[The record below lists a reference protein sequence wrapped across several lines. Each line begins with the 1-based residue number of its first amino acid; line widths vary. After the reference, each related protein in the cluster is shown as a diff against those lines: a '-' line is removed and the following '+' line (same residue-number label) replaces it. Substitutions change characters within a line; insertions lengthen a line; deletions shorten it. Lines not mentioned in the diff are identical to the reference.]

1 MTQPVP
7 PQFQVPP
14 PEPGPAV
21 PLTVAAAEVSIAAM
35 VFGIY
40 TVWLVGVTALIL
52 APFVLFGLPPDA
64 SAIWSTTPQWNRE
77 VDRLITALEQMAKA
91 GWEDAAHQLGVNLP
105 FDRSD
110 PLLHDALQ
118 RTRNLMVRTPDEVYK
133 QIIKE
138 LGKGHKLGETPEL
151 LAARV
156 RKILDV
162 NGAENWPA
170 RAQTVAVTEVHR
182 AFNFGGLAAS
192 QRIQAREQRQ
202 LTKRWDSK
210 DDSAVRPAHRRADGQ
225 LRPVSQPFL
234 VMGEALMMP
243 GDPAGSPS
251 NVINCRCKAIFGRR

>member
-7 PQFQVPP
+7 PQQFPP

-21 PLTVAAAEVSIAAM
+21 PLTVAAAELSIAAM

-40 TVWLVGVTALIL
+40 TAWLVTVTALVL
-52 APFVLFGLPPDA
+52 APFVSFGLSPDP
-64 SAIWSTTPQWNRE
+64 SAIWSTTPQWNRD
-77 VDRLITALEQMAKA
+77 VDRLLTALEQLARA
-91 GWEDAAHQLGVNLP
+91 GWEDAARQLGVNLP
-105 FDRSD
+105 FDKSD

-133 QIIKE
+133 QVIKE
-138 LGKGHKLGETPEL
+138 LGKGHNLGETPDQ

-156 RKILDV
+156 RRVLDV

-192 QRIQAREQRQ
+192 QRIQQREQRP

-210 DDSAVRPAHRRADGQ
+210 DDAAVRPAHRRADGQ

-234 VMGEALMMP
+234 VMGEPLMMP
-243 GDPAGSPS
+243 GDPAGMPA
-251 NVINCRCKAIFGRR
+251 NVINCRCKAIFGRQ